1 MYRTVG
7 IVLIV
12 TLALSVALPSL
23 SDEYDNDKVQH
34 PRLPDDYD
42 SDKRHHP
49 RLPDENKPGLPKSKN
64 AEQEQTIEYWRNQA
78 KATVEKLLAKKENTN
93 VAKNVIMFLGDGMSI
108 STVAMAR
115 VYAGGEEKPLSF
127 EEFPFV
133 GMSKTYCVNYQV
145 ADSACTATA
154 YLTGVKGNYETIGVN
169 AHVPVRDCNAARN
182 RTTHTSSIGQWA
194 MDAGKDAG
202 IVTTTRVTH
211 ASPSGM
217 YAHIAFRDWEDDYW
231 VQMDGCS
238 PNEVD
243 DIAEQLVYGETAPR
257 LRVIL
262 GGGRREFMDREIH
275 QDYETGRGGYRS
287 DGRHLINEWLKN
299 GPVGQNR
306 TFVWKRS
313 DLMAVD
319 PHRTDRLLGMFEPS
333 HCVYNLD
340 RVHKNLDEEPTLSE
354 MVDKATDILSTNPE
368 GFFLFVEGGR
378 IDHGHHDNQARYAID
393 ETVEFAKAIELA
405 RKKFSEEDTLIVV
418 TSDHSHS
425 VSFSGYPS
433 RGQDI
438 FGPAGTGKDGIPY
451 MTISYANG
459 LGFYKHVDEAKGT
472 RANVREMEDA
482 GADDFRF
489 PAMLPVDLE
498 THGGEDVAVYASGP
512 WAHLFTGS
520 YEQNVIPHM
529 MAYAACI
536 GNGLKACPEN

>member
-12 TLALSVALPSL
+12 TIALSVAHPSL

-115 VYAGGEEKPLSF
+115 VYAG
-127 EEFPFV
+127 
-133 GMSKTYCVNYQV
+133 
-145 ADSACTATA
+145 
-154 YLTGVKGNYETIGVN
+154 
-169 AHVPVRDCNAARN
+169 
-182 RTTHTSSIGQWA
+182 
-194 MDAGKDAG
+194 
-202 IVTTTRVTH
+202 
-211 ASPSGM
+211 
-217 YAHIAFRDWEDDYW
+217 
-231 VQMDGCS
+231 
-238 PNEVD
+238 
-243 DIAEQLVYGETAPR
+243 
-257 LRVIL
+257 
-262 GGGRREFMDREIH
+262 
-275 QDYETGRGGYRS
+275 
-287 DGRHLINEWLKN
+287 
-299 GPVGQNR
+299 
-306 TFVWKRS
+306 
-313 DLMAVD
+313 
-319 PHRTDRLLGMFEPS
+319 
-333 HCVYNLD
+333 
-340 RVHKNLDEEPTLSE
+340 
-354 MVDKATDILSTNPE
+354 
-368 GFFLFVEGGR
+368 
-378 IDHGHHDNQARYAID
+378 
-393 ETVEFAKAIELA
+393 
-405 RKKFSEEDTLIVV
+405 
-418 TSDHSHS
+418 
-425 VSFSGYPS
+425 
-433 RGQDI
+433 
-438 FGPAGTGKDGIPY
+438 
-451 MTISYANG
+451 
-459 LGFYKHVDEAKGT
+459 
-472 RANVREMEDA
+472 DA

>member
-1 MYRTVG
+1 MYRT
-7 IVLIV
+7 ISLLLILATVLG
-12 TLALSVALPSL
+12 VALGSSL
-23 SDEYDNDKVQH
+23 NDEC
-34 PRLPDDYD
+34 D
-42 SDKRHHP
+42 SDKRLHP
-49 RLPDENKPGLPKSKN
+49 RLPDETLKKLPKNKN
-64 AEQEQTIEYWRNQA
+64 AEQEETIEYWRSQA
-78 KATVEKLLAKKENTN
+78 KATVEKLREKKENTN
-93 VAKNVIMFLGDGMSI
+93 IAKNVIMFLGDGMSI

-115 VYAGGEEKPLSF
+115 VYAGGEEIPLSF
-127 EEFPFV
+127 EKFPYI

-169 AHVPVRDCNAARN
+169 AHVPVRDCEAGRN
-182 RTTHTSSIGQWA
+182 RSTHTTSIGHWA

-231 VQMDGCS
+231 VRQDGCDA
-238 PNEVD
+238 ERVD
-243 DIAEQLVYGETAPR
+243 DIAEQLVYGDTAPR
-257 LRVIL
+257 MRVIL
-262 GGGRREFMDREIH
+262 GGGRREFMDRDAH
-275 QDYETGRGGYRS
+275 ADYETGRGGYRS
-287 DGRHLINEWLKN
+287 DGRHLINEWLRN
-299 GPVGQNR
+299 GPVGENR

-313 DLMAVD
+313 DLLAVD

-333 HCVYNLD
+333 HCAYNLD
-340 RVHKNLDEEPTLSE
+340 KVHKNLDEEPTLSE
-354 MVDKATDILSTNPE
+354 MVDKATDILSTNPN

-405 RKKFSEEDTLIVV
+405 RNKFSEEDTLIVV

-425 VSFSGYPS
+425 VSFSGYPN
-433 RGQDI
+433 RGNDI
-438 FGPAGTGKDGIPY
+438 FGTAGTGKDGIPY

-459 LGFYKHVDEAKGT
+459 LGFNKHVDLVKGQ
-472 RANVREMEDA
+472 RANVRNMPDA
-482 GADDFRF
+482 GEDNFEF
-489 PAMLPVDLE
+489 PATLPVELE

-512 WAHLFTGS
+512 WSHLFTGS

-529 MAYAACI
+529 MAYASCI
-536 GNGLKACPEN
+536 GNGLKACKN

>member
-1 MYRTVG
+1 MMAMAHRWALLCV
-7 IVLIV
+7 VL
-12 TLALSVALPSL
+12 VAFGLVHGSL
-23 SDEYDNDKVQH
+23 N
-34 PRLPDDYD
+34 DDYD

-49 RLPDENKPGLPKSKN
+49 RLRDELSPKSQLKN
-64 AEQEQTIEYWRNQA
+64 AEQEQTIEYWRDQA
-78 KATVEKLLAKKENTN
+78 KATVERLLKKKENTN
-93 VAKNVIMFLGDGMSI
+93 TAKNVIMFLGDGMSI
-108 STVAMAR
+108 ATVAMAR
-115 VYAGGEEKPLSF
+115 VYAGGEEKPLFF
-127 EEFPFV
+127 EEFPYI

-169 AHVPVRDCNAARN
+169 ANVPVRDCHAARN
-182 RTTHTSSIGQWA
+182 RSTHTSSIGQWA

-217 YAHIAFRDWEDDYW
+217 YAHTAFRDWEDDYW
-231 VQMDGCS
+231 VKQDGCTS
-238 PNEVD
+238 EQVD
-243 DIAEQLVYGETAPR
+243 DIAHQLVYGETAPK

-262 GGGRREFMDREIH
+262 GGGRREFLDRDTGVDPE
-275 QDYETGRGGYRS
+275 YGPGRGFRS
-287 DGRHLINEWLKN
+287 DGRNLIDEWLKN
-299 GPVGQNR
+299 GPVGENR

-333 HCVYNLD
+333 HCAYNLD
-340 RVHKNLDEEPTLSE
+340 TVHKNLPEEPSLAE
-354 MVDKATDILSTNPE
+354 MVDKATDILSTNPK

-378 IDHGHHDNQARYAID
+378 IDHGHHDNEAKYAID
-393 ETVEFAKAIELA
+393 ETVQFAKAIELA

-425 VSFSGYPS
+425 VSFAGYPK
-433 RGQDI
+433 RGNDI
-438 FGPAGTGKDGIPY
+438 FGTAGTGNDGLPY

-459 LGFYKHVDEAKGT
+459 LGFNTHVDKVKGSRT
-472 RANVREMEDA
+472 DVRQLNNFNEDN
-482 GADDFRF
+482 FPF
-489 PAMLPVDLE
+489 PAMLPVELE

-512 WAHLFTGS
+512 WSHLFTGT
-520 YEQNVIPHM
+520 YEQNIIPHV

-536 GNGLKACPEN
+536 GRGHRACQDKK

>member
-1 MYRTVG
+1 MHRTLGTLLV
-7 IVLIV
+7 IATVLG
-12 TLALSVALPSL
+12 VAFGSL
-23 SDEYDNDKVQH
+23 NNDNDN
-34 PRLPDDYD
+34 
-42 SDKRHHP
+42 DKRHHP
-49 RLPDENKPGLPKSKN
+49 RLPDEGNSKLPN
-64 AEQEQTIEYWRNQA
+64 GRITEQEQTIEYWRNQA
-78 KATVEKLLAKKENTN
+78 KATVQKLLEKAENRN
-93 VAKNVIMFLGDGMSI
+93 VAKNMIMFLGDGMSI

-115 VYAGGEEKPLSF
+115 IYAGGEEKPLFF
-127 EEFPFV
+127 EEFPFT

-169 AHVPVRDCNAARN
+169 AHVRVRDCEAARN
-182 RTTHTSSIGQWA
+182 RNTHTTSIGQWA
-194 MDAGKDAG
+194 IDAGKDAG

-217 YAHIAFRDWEDDYW
+217 YAHTSFRDWENDYW
-231 VQMDGCS
+231 VGQDGCD
-238 PNEVD
+238 PEHVD

-262 GGGRREFMDREIH
+262 GGGRREFMDRSH
-275 QDYETGRGGYRS
+275 MDYEYTDKGGYRS

-299 GPVGQNR
+299 GPVGENR

-313 DLMAVD
+313 DLLAVD
-319 PHRTDRLLGMFEPS
+319 PHRTDRLLGMFEQT

-340 RVHKNLDEEPTLSE
+340 RVHKNMVEEPTLAE
-354 MVDKATDILSTNPE
+354 MVDKATDVLSTNPN

-393 ETVEFAKAIELA
+393 ETVEFDKAIELA

-425 VSFSGYPS
+425 VSFAGYPN

-438 FGPAGTGKDGIPY
+438 FGTAGTGKDGLPY

-459 LGFYKHVDEAKGT
+459 LGFYKHVDPEKGS
-472 RANVREMEDA
+472 RSDVREMEDS
-482 GADDFRF
+482 GADDFVF
-489 PAMLPVDLE
+489 PAMVPVDLE

-512 WAHLFTGS
+512 WSHLFTGS

-536 GNGLKACPEN
+536 GNGRKACDAK